1 MNKGNKKQPKGWEWG
16 WAHLYLLWESQNHIV
31 PYSPVNAL
39 KAGWIRG
46 DQIGKALTMCE
57 DEMSFNKR
65 NLGKLNSI
73 KIDQIPPIWKMQN
86 LFKNFKIA
94 VHVYNRLQ
102 KLTILLPKYY

>member
-1 MNKGNKKQPKGWEWG
+1 M
-16 WAHLYLLWESQNHIV
+16 
-31 PYSPVNAL
+31 PYSLVNAL

-73 KIDQIPPIWKMQN
+73 KIDQIPPIRKMQN
-86 LFKNFKIA
+86 LFKNFTREETNMSNK
-94 VHVYNRLQ
+94 LQ
-102 KLTILLPKYY
+102 TELAQSRWG